1 MKVRFVL
8 LLFLIISCSVDT
20 EDSKI
25 EIDQSIFN
33 NLITLETNESLTI
46 DTSSYVIINYWASWC
61 LECIEEHQYL
71 IELSKTRGLTDK
83 VILVSFQD
91 SIENSIDFLNE
102 YGRGDIIYAI
112 DTESKLAIYSG
123 VFGVPETHI
132 ILNNKIVK
140 KYNLDI
146 INENNITS
154 NNSKTK
160 FEESLKNINPTPSIM
175 SPISKNINSNEP
187 IKQEGKYNISL

>member
-46 DTSSYVIINYWASWC
+46 DTSNYVIINYWASWC

-71 IELSKTRGLTDK
+71 IELSKTRGLTNK

-140 KYNLDI
+140 KYIGPLSLSDLEEI
-146 INENNITS
+146 INS
-154 NNSKTK
+154 Y
-160 FEESLKNINPTPSIM
+160 
-175 SPISKNINSNEP
+175 SNE
-187 IKQEGKYNISL
+187 

>member
-91 SIENSIDFLNE
+91 SIENSINFLNE

-140 KYNLDI
+140 KIYW
-146 INENNITS
+146 S
-154 NNSKTK
+154 SFFK
-160 FEESLKNINPTPSIM
+160 
-175 SPISKNINSNEP
+175 
-187 IKQEGKYNISL
+187 

>member
-1 MKVRFVL
+1 MKVRIVL

-33 NLITLETNESLTI
+33 NLMTLETNESLTI
-46 DTSSYVIINYWASWC
+46 DTSNYVIINYWASWC

-140 KYNLDI
+140 KYIGPLSLSDLEEI
-146 INENNITS
+146 INS
-154 NNSKTK
+154 Y
-160 FEESLKNINPTPSIM
+160 
-175 SPISKNINSNEP
+175 SNE
-187 IKQEGKYNISL
+187 

>member
-8 LLFLIISCSVDT
+8 LLFLIISCSVDA

-46 DTSSYVIINYWASWC
+46 DTSNYVIINYWASWC

-71 IELSKTRGLTDK
+71 IELSKTKGLTDK

-91 SIENSIDFLNE
+91 SIENSINFLNE

-140 KYNLDI
+140 KYIGPLSLSDLEEI
-146 INENNITS
+146 INS
-154 NNSKTK
+154 Y
-160 FEESLKNINPTPSIM
+160 
-175 SPISKNINSNEP
+175 SNE
-187 IKQEGKYNISL
+187 

>member
-33 NLITLETNESLTI
+33 NLVTLETNESLTI
-46 DTSSYVIINYWASWC
+46 DTSNYVIINYWASWC

-140 KYNLDI
+140 KYIGPLSLSDLEEI
-146 INENNITS
+146 INS
-154 NNSKTK
+154 Y
-160 FEESLKNINPTPSIM
+160 
-175 SPISKNINSNEP
+175 SNE
-187 IKQEGKYNISL
+187 

>member
-46 DTSSYVIINYWASWC
+46 DTSNYVIINYWASWC

-71 IELSKTRGLTDK
+71 IELSKTRGLTNK
-83 VILVSFQD
+83 IVLVSFQD
-91 SIENSIDFLNE
+91 SIENSIGFLNE

-140 KYNLDI
+140 KYIGPLSLSDLEEI
-146 INENNITS
+146 INS
-154 NNSKTK
+154 Y
-160 FEESLKNINPTPSIM
+160 
-175 SPISKNINSNEP
+175 SNE
-187 IKQEGKYNISL
+187 

>member
-46 DTSSYVIINYWASWC
+46 DTSNYVIINYWASWC

-91 SIENSIDFLNE
+91 SIENSVDFLNE

-112 DTESKLAIYSG
+112 DTESMLAIYSG

-140 KYNLDI
+140 KYIGPLSLSDLEEI
-146 INENNITS
+146 INS
-154 NNSKTK
+154 Y
-160 FEESLKNINPTPSIM
+160 
-175 SPISKNINSNEP
+175 SNE
-187 IKQEGKYNISL
+187 

>member
-20 EDSKI
+20 EDSNI

-46 DTSSYVIINYWASWC
+46 DTSNYVIINYWASWC

-140 KYNLDI
+140 KYIGPLSLSDLEEI
-146 INENNITS
+146 INS
-154 NNSKTK
+154 Y
-160 FEESLKNINPTPSIM
+160 
-175 SPISKNINSNEP
+175 SNE
-187 IKQEGKYNISL
+187 

>member
-33 NLITLETNESLTI
+33 NLKTLETNESLTI

-91 SIENSIDFLNE
+91 SIENSINFLNE

-132 ILNNKIVK
+132 ILNSLRN
-140 KYNLDI
+140 NPSLSEEDLSI
-146 INENNITS
+146 I
-154 NNSKTK
+154 
-160 FEESLKNINPTPSIM
+160 EEILEIYES
-175 SPISKNINSNEP
+175 
-187 IKQEGKYNISL
+187 

>member
-33 NLITLETNESLTI
+33 NLMTLETNESLTI
-46 DTSSYVIINYWASWC
+46 DTSNYVIINYWASWC

-140 KYNLDI
+140 KYIGPLSLSDLEEI
-146 INENNITS
+146 I
-154 NNSKTK
+154 
-160 FEESLKNINPTPSIM
+160 
-175 SPISKNINSNEP
+175 ISYSNE
-187 IKQEGKYNISL
+187 

>member
-1 MKVRFVL
+1 M
-8 LLFLIISCSVDT
+8 
-20 EDSKI
+20 
-25 EIDQSIFN
+25 
-33 NLITLETNESLTI
+33 
-46 DTSSYVIINYWASWC
+46 IINYWASWC

-132 ILNNKIVK
+132 ILDNKIVQ
-140 KYNLDI
+140 KYIGPLSLSDVEEI
-146 INENNITS
+146 INYYS
-154 NNSKTK
+154 N
-160 FEESLKNINPTPSIM
+160 
-175 SPISKNINSNEP
+175 
-187 IKQEGKYNISL
+187 Q

>member
-1 MKVRFVL
+1 MKVRIVL
-8 LLFLIISCSVDT
+8 LLFFIITCSVDT

-46 DTSSYVIINYWASWC
+46 DTSNYVIINYWASWC

-71 IELSKTRGLTDK
+71 IELSKTRGLTNK
-83 VILVSFQD
+83 VILISFQD

-140 KYNLDI
+140 KYIGPLSLSDLEEI
-146 INENNITS
+146 INS
-154 NNSKTK
+154 Y
-160 FEESLKNINPTPSIM
+160 
-175 SPISKNINSNEP
+175 SNE
-187 IKQEGKYNISL
+187 

>member
-1 MKVRFVL
+1 MKARFVL

-46 DTSSYVIINYWASWC
+46 DTSNYVIINYWASWC

-83 VILVSFQD
+83 VILVTFQD
-91 SIENSIDFLNE
+91 SIENSINFLNE

-140 KYNLDI
+140 KYIGPLSLSDLEEI
-146 INENNITS
+146 INS
-154 NNSKTK
+154 Y
-160 FEESLKNINPTPSIM
+160 
-175 SPISKNINSNEP
+175 SNE
-187 IKQEGKYNISL
+187 

>member
-33 NLITLETNESLTI
+33 NLMTLETNESLTI
-46 DTSSYVIINYWASWC
+46 DTSNYVIINYWASWC

-91 SIENSIDFLNE
+91 SIENSINFLNE

-140 KYNLDI
+140 KYIGPLSLSDLEEI
-146 INENNITS
+146 INS
-154 NNSKTK
+154 Y
-160 FEESLKNINPTPSIM
+160 
-175 SPISKNINSNEP
+175 SNE
-187 IKQEGKYNISL
+187 

>member
-46 DTSSYVIINYWASWC
+46 DTSNYVIINYWASWC
-61 LECIEEHQYL
+61 LQCIEAHQYL

-140 KYNLDI
+140 KYIGPLSLSDLEEI
-146 INENNITS
+146 INS
-154 NNSKTK
+154 Y
-160 FEESLKNINPTPSIM
+160 
-175 SPISKNINSNEP
+175 SNE
-187 IKQEGKYNISL
+187 

>member
-46 DTSSYVIINYWASWC
+46 DTSNYVIINYWASWC

-140 KYNLDI
+140 KYIGPLSLSDLEEI
-146 INENNITS
+146 INS
-154 NNSKTK
+154 Y
-160 FEESLKNINPTPSIM
+160 
-175 SPISKNINSNEP
+175 SNE
-187 IKQEGKYNISL
+187 

>member
-46 DTSSYVIINYWASWC
+46 DTSNYVIINYWASWC

-91 SIENSIDFLNE
+91 SIENSVDFLNE

-140 KYNLDI
+140 KYIGPLSLSDLEEI
-146 INENNITS
+146 INS
-154 NNSKTK
+154 Y
-160 FEESLKNINPTPSIM
+160 
-175 SPISKNINSNEP
+175 SNE
-187 IKQEGKYNISL
+187 

>member
-46 DTSSYVIINYWASWC
+46 DTSNYVIINYWASWC

-140 KYNLDI
+140 KYIGPLSLSDLEEI
-146 INENNITS
+146 INS
-154 NNSKTK
+154 YSK
-160 FEESLKNINPTPSIM
+160 E
-175 SPISKNINSNEP
+175 
-187 IKQEGKYNISL
+187 

>member
-46 DTSSYVIINYWASWC
+46 DTSNYVIINYWASWC

-132 ILNNKIVK
+132 ILNNKVVK
-140 KYNLDI
+140 KYIGPLSLSDLEEI
-146 INENNITS
+146 INS
-154 NNSKTK
+154 Y
-160 FEESLKNINPTPSIM
+160 
-175 SPISKNINSNEP
+175 SNE
-187 IKQEGKYNISL
+187 

>member
-33 NLITLETNESLTI
+33 NLMTLETNESLTI
-46 DTSSYVIINYWASWC
+46 DTSNYVIINYWASWC

-140 KYNLDI
+140 KYIGPLSLSDLEEI
-146 INENNITS
+146 INS
-154 NNSKTK
+154 Y
-160 FEESLKNINPTPSIM
+160 
-175 SPISKNINSNEP
+175 SNEWYMQL
-187 IKQEGKYNISL
+187 K

>member
-1 MKVRFVL
+1 MKVRLVL

-46 DTSSYVIINYWASWC
+46 DTSNYVIINYWASWC

-140 KYNLDI
+140 KYIGPLSLSDLEEI
-146 INENNITS
+146 INS
-154 NNSKTK
+154 Y
-160 FEESLKNINPTPSIM
+160 
-175 SPISKNINSNEP
+175 SNE
-187 IKQEGKYNISL
+187 

>member
-1 MKVRFVL
+1 MKVRIIL
-8 LLFLIISCSVDT
+8 LLFLIMSCSVDT
-20 EDSKI
+20 ENSKI
-25 EIDQSIFN
+25 EIEQSIFN
-33 NLITLETNESLTI
+33 SLKVLETNESLSI

-61 LECIEEHQYL
+61 LECIEEHQFL
-71 IELSKTRGLTDK
+71 IELSRTRGLKDK

-91 SIENSIDFLNE
+91 SNENAIDFLNE

-140 KYNLDI
+140 KYIGPLSLSDLEEI
-146 INENNITS
+146 INS
-154 NNSKTK
+154 Y
-160 FEESLKNINPTPSIM
+160 
-175 SPISKNINSNEP
+175 SNE
-187 IKQEGKYNISL
+187 

>member
-1 MKVRFVL
+1 MKVRIVL
-8 LLFLIISCSVDT
+8 LFFLIISCSVNT

-25 EIDQSIFN
+25 EIDQSILN
-33 NLITLETNESLTI
+33 NLKTLETNESLTI
-46 DTSSYVIINYWASWC
+46 DTSRYVIINYWASWC

-91 SIENSIDFLNE
+91 SIENSINFLNE
-102 YGRGDIIYAI
+102 YGRGDIVYAI

-140 KYNLDI
+140 KYIGPLSLSDLEEI
-146 INENNITS
+146 INS
-154 NNSKTK
+154 Y
-160 FEESLKNINPTPSIM
+160 
-175 SPISKNINSNEP
+175 SNE
-187 IKQEGKYNISL
+187 

>member
-61 LECIEEHQYL
+61 LECIEEHQFL
-71 IELSKTRGLTDK
+71 IQLSKTKGLSEK
-83 VILVSFQD
+83 IILVSFQD
-91 SIENSIDFLNE
+91 SKENSINFLNE
-102 YGRGDIIYAI
+102 YGRGNIIYAK
-112 DTESKLAIYSG
+112 DPESKLAIYSG
-123 VFGVPETHI
+123 VFGIPETHI
-132 ILNNKIVK
+132 ILDNKIVK
-140 KYNLDI
+140 KYIGPLSLGDVEEI
-146 INENNITS
+146 INSYS
-154 NNSKTK
+154 N
-160 FEESLKNINPTPSIM
+160 
-175 SPISKNINSNEP
+175 
-187 IKQEGKYNISL
+187 Q

>member
-46 DTSSYVIINYWASWC
+46 DTSNYVILNYWASWC

-140 KYNLDI
+140 KYIGPLSLSDLEEI
-146 INENNITS
+146 INS
-154 NNSKTK
+154 Y
-160 FEESLKNINPTPSIM
+160 
-175 SPISKNINSNEP
+175 SNE
-187 IKQEGKYNISL
+187 

>member
-46 DTSSYVIINYWASWC
+46 DTSNYVIINYWASWC

-132 ILNNKIVK
+132 ILNNEIVK
-140 KYNLDI
+140 KYIGPLSLSDLEEI
-146 INENNITS
+146 INS
-154 NNSKTK
+154 Y
-160 FEESLKNINPTPSIM
+160 
-175 SPISKNINSNEP
+175 SNE
-187 IKQEGKYNISL
+187 

>member
-20 EDSKI
+20 EDSRI

-46 DTSSYVIINYWASWC
+46 DTSNYVIINYWASWC

-140 KYNLDI
+140 KYIGPLSLSDLEEI
-146 INENNITS
+146 INS
-154 NNSKTK
+154 Y
-160 FEESLKNINPTPSIM
+160 
-175 SPISKNINSNEP
+175 SNE
-187 IKQEGKYNISL
+187 

>member
-20 EDSKI
+20 EESKI

-46 DTSSYVIINYWASWC
+46 DTSNYVIINYWASWC

-140 KYNLDI
+140 KYIGPLSLSDLEEI
-146 INENNITS
+146 INS
-154 NNSKTK
+154 Y
-160 FEESLKNINPTPSIM
+160 
-175 SPISKNINSNEP
+175 SNE
-187 IKQEGKYNISL
+187 

>member
-20 EDSKI
+20 EDTKI

-46 DTSSYVIINYWASWC
+46 DTSNYVIINYWASWC

-91 SIENSIDFLNE
+91 SIENSINFLNE

-140 KYNLDI
+140 KYIGPLSLSDLEEI
-146 INENNITS
+146 INS
-154 NNSKTK
+154 Y
-160 FEESLKNINPTPSIM
+160 
-175 SPISKNINSNEP
+175 SNE
-187 IKQEGKYNISL
+187 

>member
-33 NLITLETNESLTI
+33 NLITLDTNESLTI
-46 DTSSYVIINYWASWC
+46 DTSKYVIINYWASWC

-132 ILNNKIVK
+132 ILNNKILK
-140 KYNLDI
+140 KYIGPLSLSDLEEI
-146 INENNITS
+146 INS
-154 NNSKTK
+154 Y
-160 FEESLKNINPTPSIM
+160 
-175 SPISKNINSNEP
+175 SNE
-187 IKQEGKYNISL
+187 

>member
-46 DTSSYVIINYWASWC
+46 DTSNYVIINYWASWC

-140 KYNLDI
+140 KYIGPLSLSDLEEI
-146 INENNITS
+146 INSYS
-154 NNSKTK
+154 N
-160 FEESLKNINPTPSIM
+160 
-175 SPISKNINSNEP
+175 
-187 IKQEGKYNISL
+187 Q

>member
-46 DTSSYVIINYWASWC
+46 DTSNYVIINYWASWC

-140 KYNLDI
+140 KYIGPLSLSDLEEI
-146 INENNITS
+146 INS
-154 NNSKTK
+154 Y
-160 FEESLKNINPTPSIM
+160 
-175 SPISKNINSNEP
+175 SNEWYMQL
-187 IKQEGKYNISL
+187 K

>member
-61 LECIEEHQYL
+61 LECIEDHQYL
-71 IELSKTRGLTDK
+71 SELSKTRGLTDK

-140 KYNLDI
+140 KYIGPLSLSDLEEI
-146 INENNITS
+146 INS
-154 NNSKTK
+154 Y
-160 FEESLKNINPTPSIM
+160 
-175 SPISKNINSNEP
+175 SNE
-187 IKQEGKYNISL
+187 

>member
-20 EDSKI
+20 GDSKI

-46 DTSSYVIINYWASWC
+46 DTSNYVIINYWASWC

-140 KYNLDI
+140 KYIGPLSLSDLEEI
-146 INENNITS
+146 INS
-154 NNSKTK
+154 Y
-160 FEESLKNINPTPSIM
+160 
-175 SPISKNINSNEP
+175 SNE
-187 IKQEGKYNISL
+187 

>member
-20 EDSKI
+20 ENSKI

-46 DTSSYVIINYWASWC
+46 DTSNYVIINYWASWC

-132 ILNNKIVK
+132 ILNNKILK
-140 KYNLDI
+140 KYIGPLSLSDLEEI
-146 INENNITS
+146 INS
-154 NNSKTK
+154 Y
-160 FEESLKNINPTPSIM
+160 
-175 SPISKNINSNEP
+175 SNE
-187 IKQEGKYNISL
+187 

>member
-46 DTSSYVIINYWASWC
+46 DTSNYVIINYWASWC

-71 IELSKTRGLTDK
+71 IELSKTRGLTNK

-91 SIENSIDFLNE
+91 SIENSINFLNE

-140 KYNLDI
+140 KYIGPLSLSDLEEI
-146 INENNITS
+146 INS
-154 NNSKTK
+154 Y
-160 FEESLKNINPTPSIM
+160 
-175 SPISKNINSNEP
+175 SNE
-187 IKQEGKYNISL
+187 